1 MKTPK
6 QRRFSFSKAKIG
18 AFSEKIFAIHAKS
31 RKFYN
36 KR

>member
-6 QRRFSFSKAKIG
+6 RRRFSFFKAKIG
-18 AFSEKIFAIHAKS
+18 AFLKNLCNS

>member
-18 AFSEKIFAIHAKS
+18 AFLEKIFAIHAKS
-31 RKFYN
+31 RKFYY